1 MKTRLLS
8 VARGVQ
14 AGLPQRVSNF
24 TSASISKQKG
34 AHDGQTLREKS
45 AWREN
50 KFARPKKQGRRSCAQ
65 KVCRPCKK
73 LLAVDRCT
81 AVAAGSLPQSF
92 VSAVQWRGRPSL
104 SSRSPGQRLAAALF
118 CLGLVR
124 TLIKALH
131 LHQLNQFETWPLHVP
146 PIVFARARPVPP
158 LVLNCVPPSTH
169 KKRHCRW
176 RRKVGTHGGWPAT
189 RVREQQMRQMH
200 KGMRGRCGPE
210 NWNFIAKL
218 ERRVESKDP
227 RICVSGAR
235 LNKLPVATMAE
246 SVGSSSSQSIGC
258 AVWQPAIDAK
268 MVWPKPKGTRIIF

>member
-1 MKTRLLS
+1 M
-8 VARGVQ
+8 
-14 AGLPQRVSNF
+14 
-24 TSASISKQKG
+24 
-34 AHDGQTLREKS
+34 
-45 AWREN
+45 
-50 KFARPKKQGRRSCAQ
+50 
-65 KVCRPCKK
+65 
-73 LLAVDRCT
+73 
-81 AVAAGSLPQSF
+81 
-92 VSAVQWRGRPSL
+92 SAVQWRGRPSL

-169 KKRHCRW
+169 KKRHRRW

-200 KGMRGRCGPE
+200 KGMRGRCGPA
-210 NWNFIAKL
+210 NFIAKL
-218 ERRVESKDP
+218 ESKDP
-227 RICVSGAR
+227 HICASGAR

-258 AVWQPAIDAK
+258 AVWLSQSIGVASAIDAK
-268 MVWPKPKGTRIIF
+268 MIRHSARSKRGHARIIFFNSRHTRQASQ